1 MTDITTT
8 NTLQSKALGERN
20 GRQTEA
26 AQMSTSPATFSTLSP
41 PPRSVKRRYA
51 AAYAATAF
59 QIALTTNRRP
69 GSLNAYRGQ
78 TPRCA
83 RLRDVH
89 RLHSEQCKGE
99 FFPCTGLKILALET
113 PSGSLSALPLVCPRA
128 TAQQARIRMRLWTSM
143 DAAGIGWIE
152 EKGME
157 ILRSISV
164 RSVCRARPDHQ
175 PAIQEYKF

>member
-1 MTDITTT
+1 MVPKNSAGRKTPELRLV
-8 NTLQSKALGERN
+8 LQGKIWPALDEKRQSSALFPGCKWGLKLTPSMLGERN
-20 GRQTEA
+20 GGQLF
-26 AQMSTSPATFSTLSP
+26 STSPTLSP

-99 FFPCTGLKILALET
+99 FFPCTGLKILALGT
-113 PSGSLSALPLVCPRA
+113 PNGRLSANPLVCTRA
-128 TAQQARIRMRLWTSM
+128 KSGQQYVHMQLWRSM
-143 DAAGIGWIE
+143 DAA
-152 EKGME
+152 
-157 ILRSISV
+157 
-164 RSVCRARPDHQ
+164 
-175 PAIQEYKF
+175 